1 MVLTIFILLFVFLLN
16 TLWLR
21 LDDLLGK
28 GLSTSIIAEVLFW
41 ATSIWMPLV
50 VPLATMLASIMTM
63 GNLGEHNELLAMKA
77 AGVSTQRI
85 MRPLMILVFFLSV
98 SNFFIANNFVPYAQL
113 QMSTLLYDVRHKRME
128 IKIPTGIFYDGIVD
142 YSLRIE
148 RKDEVSSLMY
158 NMIIYDHTDKRGN
171 TSVTQA
177 DSGYI
182 KLTPDKDFMVI
193 KLFNGY
199 AYTEDKQKLGDTV
212 YPFQKRHFT
221 EQEVLIPL
229 SGYDFKRSEDDS
241 RFKDLNAMKSIRK
254 LNVII
259 DSLTTVK
266 NKMAADYT
274 ADFKQK
280 ASFSRAR
287 EFDTLT
293 VQRKR
298 YVYAINCDSIF
309 ALLPAYHKVSAAENA
324 LTRVAQ
330 AITQASTHETNFEQA
345 DFQRRDAGVNW
356 NYKLTMSISCLIF
369 FFIGAPLG
377 AIIRKGGLGMP
388 TVVSIFFFLVYYVID
403 MIGKKLGREGSWDP
417 ALGTWLSSFV
427 LIPVGAFLT
436 YKSATDSAIFNTD
449 KYAQIIKKIALKVI
463 NLFRKRRN
471 NE

>member
-1 MVLTIFILLFVFLLN
+1 
-16 TLWLR
+16 
-21 LDDLLGK
+21 
-28 GLSTSIIAEVLFW
+28 
-41 ATSIWMPLV
+41 
-50 VPLATMLASIMTM
+50 
-63 GNLGEHNELLAMKA
+63 
-77 AGVSTQRI
+77 
-85 MRPLMILVFFLSV
+85 
-98 SNFFIANNFVPYAQL
+98 
-113 QMSTLLYDVRHKRME
+113 
-128 IKIPTGIFYDGIVD
+128 
-142 YSLRIE
+142 
-148 RKDEVSSLMY
+148 
-158 NMIIYDHTDKRGN
+158 MIIYDHTDKRGN

-199 AYTEDKQKLGDTV
+199 AYTEDKQKLGDTI

-241 RFKDLNAMKSIRK
+241 RFKDLNAMKSIRQ
-254 LNVII
+254 LDVII
-259 DSLTTVK
+259 DSLTAVK
-266 NKMAADYT
+266 KQMAANYAT
-274 ADFKQK
+274 DFKQK

-287 EFDTLT
+287 EFDTLA

-298 YVYAINCDSIF
+298 YVYAIDCDSIF
-309 ALLPAYHKVSAAENA
+309 ALLPAYYKVSAAEGA

-330 AITQASTHETNFEQA
+330 AMTQASTHQTNFEQA
-345 DFQRRDAGVNW
+345 DFQRRDADVFW
-356 NYKLTMSISCLIF
+356 HYKLALSLSCLIF

-403 MIGKKLGREGSWDP
+403 MVGKKLGKEGAWNP

-427 LIPVGAFLT
+427 LIPIGAFLT

-449 KYAQIIKKIALKVI
+449 KYVQVLKKIALRIVH
-463 NLFRKRRN
+463 LFRKRSHN
-471 NE
+471 N